1 MITIK
6 DVAKA
11 AQVSVATVSRVLNH
25 DKNVSPKTR
34 ERVTKVIEEME
45 YTPNILGRNL
55 RRKNTG
61 RILVVMPSLSNQ
73 FLSGVIRGME
83 TEAAKRGLQ
92 VIISATH
99 NDREIERGYLEM
111 LPNRSVDGII
121 LLGSVLPM
129 EELAE
134 QGREYPLVMCSEWS
148 EGTPLSA
155 VGIDNRKAGFDAV
168 MALTE
173 RKRYRIAIISN
184 EEVYSARLR
193 TEGYCQALRQRGIE
207 IRKEYIINRYEYTYR
222 AGMYACRHLM
232 ELPQPPDAIFAVS
245 DELAA
250 GVEKELLSRGIVPGQ
265 EVDVFGFDN
274 TTMSQIVTPTISTV
288 SQPRKKIG
296 ATAVNLL
303 AEKMENLASPS
314 RMVLLPHE
322 LVLRESTGK
331 RKES

>member
-6 DVAKA
+6 EVAKA

-25 DKNVSPKTR
+25 DKNVSEKTR
-34 ERVTKVIEEME
+34 IHVAKVIEDLG

-61 RILVVMPSLSNQ
+61 RILVLMPSLSNQ

-83 TEAAKRGLQ
+83 TEAGKRGLQ

-99 NDREIERGYLEM
+99 NNREIEKGYLEM

-121 LLGSVLPM
+121 LLGSTLGA
-129 EELAE
+129 EELE
-134 QGREYPLVMCSEWS
+134 QQGKEYPLVMCSEWS

-155 VGIDNRKAGFDAV
+155 VGIDNRKAGYDAV

-173 RKRYRIAIISN
+173 GGRRRIAIISN

-193 TEGYCQALRQRGIE
+193 TEGYCQALMQRGIQ
-207 IRKEYIINRYEYTYR
+207 IRKEYIINHYEYTYR
-222 AGMYACRHLM
+222 AGMGACRKLM
-232 ELPQPPDAIFAVS
+232 DLSEPPDAIFAVS

-250 GVEKELLSRGIVPGQ
+250 GVVKELLSRGIMPGQ
-265 EVDVFGFDN
+265 EVDVLGFDN

-296 ATAVNLL
+296 AAAVALL
-303 AEKMENLASPS
+303 AEKIENLEAPS
-314 RMVLLPHE
+314 RLVLLPHE
-322 LVLRESTGK
+322 LVLRESTGRRK
-331 RKES
+331 R